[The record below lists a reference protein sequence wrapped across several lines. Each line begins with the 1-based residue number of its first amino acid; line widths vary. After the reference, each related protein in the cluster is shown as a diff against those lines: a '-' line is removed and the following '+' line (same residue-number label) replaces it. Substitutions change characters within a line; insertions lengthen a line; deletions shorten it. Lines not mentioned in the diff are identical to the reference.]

1 MDPMNEYI
9 NKWELLK
16 YLGGLRYCDIVDS
29 PEKMFNPDTL
39 IFGMISLIRKF
50 PAEPMPQAEKN

>member
-1 MDPMNEYI
+1 MDPANEYI

-16 YLGGLRYCDIVDS
+16 YLGGLRYCNIVDS
-29 PEKMFNPDTL
+29 PEKMLNSDTL

-50 PAEPMPQAEKN
+50 PAELMPQAENT